1 MATTKRPTKTTARK
15 TAPQPDAAATKKSKK
30 AVAKPKAATAN
41 RKTALVPRPAPATLV
56 TGGTGFLGKHLLRRL
71 AEAGVP
77 RLRVLTT
84 GAPPAWLA
92 ELGVESVQG
101 SITNAD
107 DVRRAVE
114 GVTEIYHLAGFVSRR
129 PEDAH
134 KMYGIHVEGTRLL
147 CDAAVAAGT
156 RSIVL
161 ASSSGTIT
169 VSKQSDI
176 THDETGAPPLE
187 LITRW
192 GYYASKFYQERTA
205 LERFTGDDRR
215 LVIVN
220 PSLLLGPGDDRLS
233 STKVVLDFLA
243 RRIIST
249 PTGGLNFVDVRDA
262 AAAFH
267 EAMRGGRH
275 GERYLLGAANWTFD
289 KFFGR
294 LERISK
300 VAAPRLALP
309 RTLNIFG
316 ARGLNAFYKNR
327 NWASPVEPEEI
338 EQAEHFWYFTSEK
351 AERELAF
358 TTRDPQETLQDTVT
372 YVRRNFIGN
381 AAFAFAV

>member
-1 MATTKRPTKTTARK
+1 MVTTKRPTKTAAKK
-15 TAPQPDAAATKKSKK
+15 TATPADQAASKQPKK
-30 AVAKPKAATAN
+30 AVAKTKAAASN
-41 RKTALVPRPAPATLV
+41 PKTALAPLPSPVTLV
-56 TGGTGFLGKHLLRRL
+56 TGGTGFLGKHLLQKL
-71 AEAGVP
+71 ADAGVP

-92 ELGVESVQG
+92 ELGVESLQG

-107 DVRRAVE
+107 DVQRAVE
-114 GVTEIYHLAGFVSRR
+114 GVAEIYHLAGFVSRR
-129 PEDAH
+129 PDDAH
-134 KMYGIHVEGTRLL
+134 KMYATHVEGTRLL

-161 ASSSGTIT
+161 ASSSGTIA
-169 VSKQSDI
+169 VSKNADI
-176 THDETGAPPLE
+176 IHDETGAPPLE

-205 LERFTGDDRR
+205 LERFTGDGRR

-249 PTGGLNFVDVRDA
+249 PTGGLNFVDARDA

-267 EAMRGGRH
+267 EAMRSGRH

-289 KFFGR
+289 KFFAR

-300 VAAPRLALP
+300 VAAPRLAFP
-309 RTLNIFG
+309 SVVNIFG

-351 AERELAF
+351 AERELDF
-358 TTRDPQETLQDTVT
+358 TPRDPAETMQDTVT

-381 AAFAFAV
+381 AAFAS